1 MRDPYEEGNYVFA
14 ADHGG
19 GGREEMGA
27 CCAGCANGTKTCGS
41 SSLGLTMAPSMT
53 NLPMLQATPSTS
65 SSTTIA
71 GIPLLAIAAIGAV
84 GLGVLWFV
92 KRKKRR

>member
-1 MRDPYEEGNYVFA
+1 
-14 ADHGG
+14 
-19 GGREEMGA
+19 
-27 CCAGCANGTKTCGS
+27 
-41 SSLGLTMAPSMT
+41 MAPIT